1 MKNIFIIIFLINSII
16 FAQSITKKYTVEEK
30 IYGGSEFVGEYN
42 IVVYSVKLSDGTLL
56 YKISNKTDYDIP
68 YSSIEVFDDG
78 SSVLISAFYGTLTF
92 FTNSGTKLSENKL
105 RENIGV
111 EYERSIKSVVDN
123 NILLILFKEQNEK
136 FSTIQKYNSDGE
148 LQRSL
153 EIDVININSL
163 AYSEAKNQIYLS
175 HIEWDSRG
183 SANKIVSL
191 INEDGELMKSFNEE
205 FEKGFFTEENLFIAF
220 SNKSLLSINVEN
232 LEINFQ
238 KKMKNDELYID
249 VTATKNSIVTVT
261 AKPPKLQNGKWH
273 YKNPIIIK
281 LDFSGKLIEKNEVET
296 NSFSEYG
303 FNRYNNDLEFRAG
316 KDFVIIE

>member
-16 FAQSITKKYTVEEK
+16 AAQSINKKFTVEEK
-30 IYGGSEFVGEYN
+30 ISGGSEFIGDYN

-78 SSVLISAFYGTLTF
+78 GSVLINAFYGTLTF

-148 LQRSL
+148 LQRRF

-163 AYSEAKNQIYLS
+163 AYSETKNQIYLS

-191 INEDGELMKSFNEE
+191 INEDGELQKSYDAE
-205 FEKGFFTEENLFIAF
+205 FDKGFFTEENQFIAF
-220 SNKSLLSINVEN
+220 SNKSLLSINTEN

-238 KKMKNDELYID
+238 NETTNDELYID
-249 VTATKNSIVTVT
+249 VTASKNLIVAVT
-261 AKPPKLQNGKWH
+261 AKPPKLQNGKWY
-273 YKNPIIIK
+273 YKNPTIIK
-281 LDFSGKLIEKNEVET
+281 LDLSGKLIEKNEVET